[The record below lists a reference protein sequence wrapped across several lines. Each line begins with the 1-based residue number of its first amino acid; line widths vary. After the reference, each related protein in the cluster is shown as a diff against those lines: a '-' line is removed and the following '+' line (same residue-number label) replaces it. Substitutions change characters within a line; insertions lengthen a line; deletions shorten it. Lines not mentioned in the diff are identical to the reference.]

1 MKKKQKGEYGYR
13 NFHIKSQAIKVFLC
27 LLFIIVQLLAR
38 NFTQNQAA
46 KNILTVMAI
55 VSVLP
60 MANIASP
67 FLVSLR
73 YKTLPL
79 ELYKKVSEQKNGQI
93 LYDLILTSSEQVI
106 SADVVVVHPVGAFVY
121 CSNQKLDVKKAES
134 YLNSVMKAN
143 KLDPDVK
150 IFLSEDKF
158 LKRLKSLKPL
168 SEYEDDGSLEYTVS
182 LFKSLSM

>member
-1 MKKKQKGEYGYR
+1 M
-13 NFHIKSQAIKVFLC
+13 
-27 LLFIIVQLLAR
+27 
-38 NFTQNQAA
+38 
-46 KNILTVMAI
+46 
-55 VSVLP
+55 
-60 MANIASP
+60 
-67 FLVSLR
+67 
-73 YKTLPL
+73 KTLPL

-134 YLNSVMKAN
+134 YLNSVMKVN

>member
-73 YKTLPL
+73 YENAPFGT
-79 ELYKKVSEQKNGQI
+79 I
-93 LYDLILTSSEQVI
+93 
-106 SADVVVVHPVGAFVY
+106 
-121 CSNQKLDVKKAES
+121 
-134 YLNSVMKAN
+134 
-143 KLDPDVK
+143 
-150 IFLSEDKF
+150 
-158 LKRLKSLKPL
+158 
-168 SEYEDDGSLEYTVS
+168 
-182 LFKSLSM
+182 